1 MIKASLFGFLH
12 FVLIFGSANQAQRL
26 AESGVACFNAAFSKR
41 IPCGCRNPFLGERRN
56 KLWFL
61 FSLRE
66 CFSAANSHS
75 KHISDTDR
83 RRSVSSQSDLQSD
96 KNTR

>member
-41 IPCGCRNPFLGERRN
+41 IPCGCPEPCIGGRTKQVVVFVFIKRM
-56 KLWFL
+56 
-61 FSLRE
+61 FSCSELA
-66 CFSAANSHS
+66 FQTHF
-75 KHISDTDR
+75 
-83 RRSVSSQSDLQSD
+83 
-96 KNTR
+96 

>member
-1 MIKASLFGFLH
+1 MIKASIWVSAFCLLSSDEQIRLRGPPNQVWLVSMPH
-12 FVLIFGSANQAQRL
+12 SRNGSL
-26 AESGVACFNAAFSKR
+26 VDV
-41 IPCGCRNPFLGERRN
+41 RNPVLGEGRN

-61 FSLRE
+61 FSSRE
-66 CFSAANSHS
+66 CFRAANSHS